1 MDARNLLNAQSADH
15 EAVSKSDSAARAAG
29 TDPQREGHED
39 VDYAARPQGKPA
51 TTRELFERC
60 WKIILVTL
68 VLSLHAD
75 VDMQLFP
82 PYFYSRVACCGQGPD
97 GTGLMLP
104 PVERYGD
111 HNITLY
117 ITHESCDCDLDATYG
132 KAAIDLVNNNTIAA
146 CKVPPLDHD
155 SALWSHSKH
164 CTNFPYVQS
173 QQQTVSTVWG
183 GLQLLFTLPTMVVF
197 SKVSDVY
204 GRRQVFYWTTVMT
217 IFCFAIFAVDAAFN
231 IASDFFIYITAPL
244 LATFSI
250 HDAVSWSM
258 AVDLVPDPVDQA
270 AFFPLITPI
279 FNKGV
284 SSLIGDI
291 VAYFVLKAHL
301 DNYTV
306 VWSVLFAVAVG
317 GCVSQAANIFGS
329 RSAIML
335 RGCVWIVLDYDS
347 PGSDWRSCPGWWHRY
362 SSVSFWRK
370 QCLIQDRIQVTPSSF
385 GTFFPA
391 WRQKRAQQRCRPSMR
406 PPPPIPAVVEA
417 AAVAVKVT
425 ASHSCATVQIRK
437 STEANETRK
446 SDSVS

>member
-1 MDARNLLNAQSADH
+1 MDAGSLLNAQSADR
-15 EAVSKSDSAARAAG
+15 EAVSKSD
-29 TDPQREGHED
+29 
-39 VDYAARPQGKPA
+39 YASRPQGKPA
-51 TTRELFERC
+51 PTRELFERC

-68 VLSLHAD
+68 LLSLHAD
-75 VDMQLFP
+75 VDIQLFP
-82 PYFYSRVACCGQGPD
+82 VYFYSRVACCGQGPD
-97 GTGLMLP
+97 GTGPMLP

-117 ITHESCDCDLDATYG
+117 ITHESCGCDLDATYG
-132 KAAIDLVNNNTIAA
+132 KAAVDPVNNAIAA
-146 CKVPPLDHD
+146 CKVPPLDRD

-164 CTNFPYVQS
+164 CTNFPYVES
-173 QQQTVSTVWG
+173 QQQALSTAWG

-217 IFCFAIFAVDAAFN
+217 ICCFAIFAVDAAFN
-231 IASDFFIYITAPL
+231 IASDVFIYITAPL

-306 VWSVLFAVAVG
+306 VWSVLFAAAVG
-317 GCVSQAANIFGS
+317 ACVSQAANIFGS
-329 RSAIML
+329 RSAAML
-335 RGCVWIVLDYDS
+335 RGCVYIVLDYDS
-347 PGSDWRSCPGWWHRY
+347 PGPDC
-362 SSVSFWRK
+362 
-370 QCLIQDRIQVTPSSF
+370 
-385 GTFFPA
+385 A
-391 WRQKRAQQRCRPSMR
+391 RA
-406 PPPPIPAVVEA
+406 
-417 AAVAVKVT
+417 
-425 ASHSCATVQIRK
+425 
-437 STEANETRK
+437 
-446 SDSVS
+446 